1 MLPLGLK
8 TSLDTADIIR
18 EIRNFT
24 ARSPLNYIPEAND
37 TPVFDIPLVGF
48 ADGADPIFNEFKTLV
63 GPDHVTP
70 VEALAGATGET
81 LADLPPVYVIAW
93 TLTHSQPVRAA
104 NRRRKRTTSK
114 LAALA
119 RTRGGALNNALRDHL
134 AAWLREHGY
143 RAAAPARE
151 AYFSADDHT
160 EEKYSNWSERNVAYA
175 AGLGSFGISG
185 SFITACGIAAR
196 GGSVVTDLSL
206 PPTSRPPD
214 RYAGCLFFADGSCLK
229 CARRCPA
236 GAISAT
242 GRRKSLC
249 RPYCLTQYPRLR
261 REYGVPTP
269 GCNLCQVAV
278 PCEAADPVRARTLA
292 KPDK

>member
-1 MLPLGLK
+1 MDLG
-8 TSLDTADIIR
+8 TAKIIR
-18 EIRNFT
+18 EIRDFT
-24 ARSPLNYIPEAND
+24 ARSPLNYIAEAD
-37 TPVFDIPLVGF
+37 GTPVFDPPLVGF
-48 ADGADPIFNEFKTLV
+48 ADGADPIFTEFKTLV
-63 GPDHVTP
+63 GPDHITP
-70 VEALAGATGET
+70 AEALAGATGE
-81 LADLPPVYVIAW
+81 AHASLPPVYVIAW
-93 TLTHSQPVRAA
+93 TLTHSLPVRAA

-119 RTRGGALNNALRDHL
+119 RTQGGALNNALRDHI
-134 AAWLREHGY
+134 ADWLRERGY

-160 EEKYSNWSERNVAYA
+160 EGKYSNWSERNVAHA
-175 AGLGSFGISG
+175 AGLGSFGVSG
-185 SFITACGIAAR
+185 SFITTIGIAAR
-196 GGSVVTDLSL
+196 CGSVVTDLIL
-206 PPTSRPPD
+206 PPTPRNPD
-214 RYAGCLFFADGSCLK
+214 LHAGCLFYLDGSCLK

-278 PCEAADPVRARTLA
+278 PCEAADPVRARALA
-292 KPDK
+292 KRRK